1 MFTSTPCFEVH
12 YNLRIL
18 ASTII
23 LALQMR
29 KLRLMLIQSL
39 VWAPMISDRAETIKP
54 RSSDSYSVYSSVAS
68 HSVVSKRMNE

>member
-1 MFTSTPCFEVH
+1 MFTATPCFEVH
-12 YNLRIL
+12 YNLRI

-39 VWAPMISDRAETIKP
+39 AWAPMISDRAETKP
-54 RSSDSYSVYSSVAS
+54 RSPDSYSVCSSVAS
-68 HSVVSKRMNE
+68 HSVVSE